1 MDKRIKE
8 DWQGRRAAVIGLGI
22 SNFALIKFLKDV
34 VLRSQHEIKNPRG
47 TGRAFRGIKVLRC

>member
-22 SNFALIKFLKDV
+22 SNFALIKFLKDAGA
-34 VLRSQHEIKNPRG
+34 EISARDQKPERNWES
-47 TGRAFRGIKVLRC
+47 V